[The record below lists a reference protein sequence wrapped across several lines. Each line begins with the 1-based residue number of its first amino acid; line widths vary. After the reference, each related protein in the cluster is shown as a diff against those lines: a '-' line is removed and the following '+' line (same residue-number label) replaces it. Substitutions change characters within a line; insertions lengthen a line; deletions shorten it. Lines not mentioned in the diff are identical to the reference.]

1 MIVEGRQNEEKQ
13 IDYNAHFEATLRG
26 ELKED
31 VARRTL
37 GKFLMY
43 NIGILVRFLTG
54 FILYPDQRLMIK
66 GWLFKNNSLTIMSRG
81 GSKSFTFSHF
91 CYLYCLFNPGK
102 TVIMIAPNFR
112 SSRKIVENIEKWAS
126 SKRGA
131 LLRACIKP
139 GTTGMLAS
147 KKPDVWSI
155 EFKNGARVIAL
166 PLGPDGESLR
176 GYRCSVLGV
185 DEGLRI
191 PTQIIDTVLKPFL
204 VAIPEEETL
213 RRQEIDERERRLIA
227 AGKMKPEEKTKW
239 KSDAKMIIL
248 SSASY
253 AWEDLF
259 TTYKNYLKK
268 IYAGDEEMIKKL
280 DSLEKKKLN
289 EDEEAK
295 AEVVKGA
302 DIPSSYLVQQFS
314 YEALPPERIDSS
326 IREEIESG
334 MYSQST
340 IDREYKARFVQDSD
354 GYYSAKIM
362 ELCTLHGA
370 SEPCAEIVGEK
381 GAEYI
386 LAIDPNM
393 AQSENADHF
402 AMCVIKII
410 TKQTEGHAPRKV
422 GLVVHQYANAGAKL
436 EHHIAYLFYLLRF
449 FNIVYLACDTSQG
462 DNADFINICNESEM
476 FKSNKLV
483 LNAIE
488 ADFGKE
494 TFDHLVEEIQRSYNK
509 AENRIV
515 QKQYFHS
522 AFQRAANEH
531 LQASFNRRSLLFP
544 AKILDNP
551 AALDRLLE
559 QGVGSI
565 IDTHPDFTD
574 EVGKP
579 GNKHDFIEQQ
589 DTLVDLV
596 KKECALIQ
604 VNVSSLGNLSYD
616 LPQHIKRSNKNKGRV
631 RRDSFSA
638 LFLGNWALKLYLEA
652 QERPMEQYDSYF
664 ASWAGTNPR

>member
-1 MIVEGRQNEEKQ
+1 MIVEGSQNEPEL
-13 IDYNAHFEATLRG
+13 IDYNHLFETTLKG

-37 GKFLMY
+37 GRFLMY

-54 FILYPDQRLMIK
+54 FRLFPDQRLMIK
-66 GWLFKNNSLTIMSRG
+66 GWLFKNNSMSIMSRG
-81 GSKSFTFSHF
+81 AGKSWTWSHF

-112 SSRKIVENIEKWAS
+112 SSRKIVENIEKWAMS
-126 SKRGA
+126 RKGA

-155 EFKNGARVIAL
+155 QFKNGSQVIAL

-176 GYRCSVLGV
+176 GYRASVIGI

-191 PTQIIDTVLKPFL
+191 PKDVIEKVLKPFL
-204 VAIPEEETL
+204 IAIPEDETL
-213 RRQEIDERERRLIA
+213 RRQDIDERENRLIA

-239 KSDAKMIIL
+239 RSDAKMVIL

-259 TTYKNYLKK
+259 VIYKSFLKK
-268 IYAGDEEMIKKL
+268 IYATDDAMLKKL
-280 DSLEKKKLN
+280 DDLEKSKLVK
-289 EDEEAK
+289 DEEAK
-295 AEVVKGA
+295 AEITEGN
-302 DIPSSYLVQQFS
+302 DIASSYLVQQFS
-314 YEALPPERIDSS
+314 YKFLPPERIDAAM
-326 IREEIESG
+326 REEIESG

-340 IDREYKARFVQDSD
+340 IEREYEAKFVQDSD
-354 GYYSAKIM
+354 GYYSAKVM
-362 ELCTLHGA
+362 EACTLHGPT
-370 SEPCAEIVGEK
+370 EPCPEIRGET

-402 AMCVIKII
+402 AMCVIKIL

-436 EHHIAYLFYLLRF
+436 EHHVAYLFYILRF
-449 FNIVYLACDTSQG
+449 FNIVYIACDTTQG
-462 DNADFINICNESEM
+462 DNADFINICNESEL
-476 FKSNKLV
+476 FKTNKLS
-483 LNAIE
+483 LAPIE

-494 TFDHLVEEIQRSYNK
+494 SFDHLVEEIQRSYNK

-531 LQASFNRRSLLFP
+531 MQHSFNRRTLLFP
-544 AKILDNP
+544 AKIVDNP
-551 AALDRLLE
+551 AALNRLLE

-565 IDTHPDFTD
+565 IATHPDFTD
-574 EVGKP
+574 TPGVA

-596 KKECALIQ
+596 KKECAMIQ
-604 VNVSSLGNLSYD
+604 VNVSSLGNTSFD
-616 LPQHIKRSNKNKGRV
+616 LPQNIKRNKSSPSRV
-631 RRDSFSA
+631 RKDNYSA

-652 QERPMEQYDSYF
+652 QERPIEQYDSYF
-664 ASWAGTNPR
+664 AGWAQKR